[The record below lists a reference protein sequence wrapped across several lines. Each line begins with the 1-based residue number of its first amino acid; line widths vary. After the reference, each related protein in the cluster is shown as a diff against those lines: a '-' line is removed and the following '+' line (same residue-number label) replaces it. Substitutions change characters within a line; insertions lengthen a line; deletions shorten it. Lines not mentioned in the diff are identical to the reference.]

1 MHLSG
6 RRDDLQ
12 GLRLHRRL
20 QTSSALLVGRRW
32 VQRCMQGHGHSPVY
46 ADGRVEDAEQVFE
59 RNRTLQAHRYENS
72 TLVILVIILG

>member
-20 QTSSALLVGRRW
+20 QTPSALLVRRGW
-32 VQRCMQGHGHSPVY
+32 VQRCVQGHGHPPVY
-46 ADGRVEDAEQVFE
+46 ADGRVEYAKQVFE
-59 RNRTLQAHRYENS
+59 RNRTLQAHRKTIPY
-72 TLVILVIILG
+72 